1 MINELGGNLFIM
13 EFIQKESMNIRDSY
27 LPSILYTKESI
38 MESENLT
45 PKEKIQ
51 ALNLMDEMNKI
62 VMKIFDT
69 PQINLI
75 IANIINETIE
85 RMDKIKGELSN
96 GKLLLLLLDNNREE
110 PNSLTRNYELNEITR
125 SVYTNSF
132 NAFNENIGNSPQLKA
147 AIENIF
153 SYNLINK
160 MCIDTID
167 LFDDFLFKT
176 LKK

>member
-1 MINELGGNLFIM
+1 MNQLQNMINDLGGNLFIM

-62 VMKIFDT
+62 VMKIFDA

-75 IANIINETIE
+75 IANRN
-85 RMDKIKGELSN
+85 
-96 GKLLLLLLDNNREE
+96 KL
-110 PNSLTRNYELNEITR
+110 
-125 SVYTNSF
+125 
-132 NAFNENIGNSPQLKA
+132 
-147 AIENIF
+147 
-153 SYNLINK
+153 
-160 MCIDTID
+160 
-167 LFDDFLFKT
+167 
-176 LKK
+176 